1 MEAGVVEIRK
11 QNISMVLCG
20 EKVRSFVSATSQ
32 QILENLFRKFA
43 GKLGIKENGGRWRK
57 KCFCNFKN

>member
-20 EKVRSFVSATSQ
+20 EKGRSFVSATSQ

-43 GKLGIKENGGRWRK
+43 GKLGIKENGGR
-57 KCFCNFKN
+57 

>member
-20 EKVRSFVSATSQ
+20 KKVRSFVSPTNQ

-43 GKLGIKENGGRWRK
+43 G
-57 KCFCNFKN
+57 